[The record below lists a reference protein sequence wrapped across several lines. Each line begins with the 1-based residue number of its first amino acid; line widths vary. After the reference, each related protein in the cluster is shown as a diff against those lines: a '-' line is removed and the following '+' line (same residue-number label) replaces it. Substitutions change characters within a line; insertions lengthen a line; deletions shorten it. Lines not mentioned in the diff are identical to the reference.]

1 MFFGIFGVL
10 CFLETPVLTFAFCL
24 IIDEIKICFSKIML
38 ALKLNS
44 EQSQVESWVQGR
56 QVKVVFVF
64 QRVVAND
71 QLKEEINKKYVFLT
85 FAVEKG
91 N

>member
-1 MFFGIFGVL
+1 
-10 CFLETPVLTFAFCL
+10 
-24 IIDEIKICFSKIML
+24 ML

>member
-44 EQSQVESWVQGR
+44 EQSQVES
-56 QVKVVFVF
+56 
-64 QRVVAND
+64 
-71 QLKEEINKKYVFLT
+71 
-85 FAVEKG
+85 
-91 N
+91 